1 MGSLRYNDYSNSP
14 TIFLPS
20 HHQPFSP
27 VSHHPH
33 QQPMS
38 AYPFQPQPSHSSEW
52 TPATSSKPVLTTN
65 PSFKRSRDEVDSDE
79 ADSDQSSPFT
89 TSNPITTHEPMQE
102 RLVYGEGMTVINA
115 STGRA
120 TAAETQTGTWLEE
133 NLEIERQASIK
144 AADSLA
150 QVAENVSIRPKKS
163 LRLDTLPLP
172 FYSSSSPSP
181 DDISLDS
188 QSTSDSCYDAAS
200 LLLGVGW
207 RSIGEEKDTQAA
219 AKGWAKYIEN
229 HYYDLSNVHL
239 LMKSEAHQAYLG
251 KADMA
256 GSEGFFMFSEDL
268 SEGRFVAQTWKHCIM
283 NLKVTPLVYDSEEIL
298 KANRTPAF
306 VDSDRRDLSLTLP
319 EPQLPRSD
327 DRMDTD

>member
-1 MGSLRYNDYSNSP
+1 MGSLRYNDYSDSP

-20 HHQPFSP
+20 HHQSFTP
-27 VSHHPH
+27 VSHHSH
-33 QQPMS
+33 QQQMS

-52 TPATSSKPVLTTN
+52 TPAASSKPVLTTN

-89 TSNPITTHEPMQE
+89 MSNPITPHEPMPE
-102 RLVYGEGMTVINA
+102 RLVYSEGMTVINA

-120 TAAETQTGTWLEE
+120 ISAETQTGTWYEE

-144 AADSLA
+144 AAESVA
-150 QVAENVSIRPKKS
+150 QTAGNVSIRPKKS
-163 LRLDTLPLP
+163 LRLDNLPP
-172 FYSSSSPSP
+172 AFHSSSSPSP
-181 DDISLDS
+181 DNISLDS
-188 QSTSDSCYDAAS
+188 QSSSDLCYDAAS

-207 RSIGEEKDTQAA
+207 KSIGEEKDTQAA

-229 HYYDLSNVHL
+229 HYYDLANVHL

-256 GSEGFFMFSEDL
+256 GSGSFFLFSEDL
-268 SEGRFVAQTWKHCIM
+268 SEGRFVAQTWKDCIM
-283 NLKVTPLVYDSEEIL
+283 NLKITPIVYGSEEIL
-298 KANRTPAF
+298 KAHRTPMF
-306 VDSDRRDLSLTLP
+306 VESDRREFGLTVPDFQLSK
-319 EPQLPRSD
+319 SD